1 MNKEMSLSHFSSFW
15 SSWPKKFADRTNK
28 ITLLGSKTRETPNHA
43 SRQGEGEKALKT
55 LPIIRKE
62 NKRAKTAFP
71 VLAAFS
77 TSSTSKTSHNEHFSI
92 FSDSMNIEWKQKHV
106 LFIIYVRN
114 YTLTR

>member
-1 MNKEMSLSHFSSFW
+1 MACFE
-15 SSWPKKFADRTNK
+15 A
-28 ITLLGSKTRETPNHA
+28 
-43 SRQGEGEKALKT
+43 GEGEKALKT

-77 TSSTSKTSHNEHFSI
+77 TSSTSKTGHNEHFSR